1 MVVVCVIA
9 LQAIGMGNS
18 PLAGDPGYGFVSAEK
33 ALQPDTI
40 RYRNQF
46 IGNVTGKEDTSD
58 FLALIDTTRYLTA
71 RDTIFPPDSLKDIDP
86 FRYKYYVAIL
96 DSLTHRIVVDSLK
109 TAGDLSLIHI

>member
-46 IGNVTGKEDTSD
+46 IGNVTGTQAVGQS
-58 FLALIDTTRYLTA
+58 
-71 RDTIFPPDSLKDIDP
+71 
-86 FRYKYYVAIL
+86 AIL
-96 DSLTHRIVVDSLK
+96 RFSPDNTVYHCLHHK
-109 TAGDLSLIHI
+109 